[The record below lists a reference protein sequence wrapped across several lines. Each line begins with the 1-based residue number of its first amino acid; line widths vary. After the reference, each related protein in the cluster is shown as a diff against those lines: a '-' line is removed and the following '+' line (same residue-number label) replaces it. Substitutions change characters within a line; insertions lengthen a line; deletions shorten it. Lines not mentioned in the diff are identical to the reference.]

1 MARKVR
7 IDLGD
12 TVLDVRLLVKGK
24 RLKLAFAI
32 GPVLE
37 STSKGR
43 PGTQPSYHHQSTYG
57 KVDVFMDLMA
67 DKQVALSLEFTDE
80 MGNPQNDE
88 PGDVTVTWSVDDPGL
103 INLSTDTDGRNA
115 VAAAVGGLGN
125 AVVHVD
131 VVANGQSLSGD
142 LAITVVTGLAERV
155 NIVPGEVTESTPDV

>member
-1 MARKVR
+1 MR

-24 RLKLAFAI
+24 RLKLAFVI

-43 PGTQPSYHHQSTYG
+43 PGDSLSYDHRGTYG

-67 DKQVALSLEFTDE
+67 DKQVALSLDFTDE

-103 INLSTDTDGRNA
+103 INLSTDNGGRTA

-131 VVANGQSLSGD
+131 VVANGQSLTGD
-142 LAITVVTGLAERV
+142 LAISVVTGLAERV
-155 NIVPGEVTESTPDV
+155 NVVPGEVSETTPDV